1 MMDDPSTN
9 VLLDEGED
17 FRGQGFL
24 GLLRLG
30 LTEEALAIMLEM
42 VNMTSLMEA
51 YSQNKLIN
59 PHNEVLA
66 SRSNG
71 IQHRLLSL
79 PSGTELEESSGVPH
93 GLYECC
99 RLAALL
105 YAIAALFVLP
115 PSTGCP
121 QRLVLGIK
129 SALEDV
135 RFKDLYGA
143 GAKFYIWVLML
154 AGIAAERMPE
164 RSWFAGHLQGLI
176 TLEGISCW
184 TELKDIVLSFLWM
197 SSVCDEG
204 GMNLW
209 EDVAGS
215 LRSPAS
221 C

>member
-1 MMDDPSTN
+1 MMDDPSMN
-9 VLLDEGED
+9 VLLDDGED

-24 GLLRLG
+24 GLLSLG
-30 LTEEALAIMLEM
+30 LTEEALTIMLEM

-79 PSGTELEESSGVPH
+79 PSGPELEESSGMPH
-93 GLYECC
+93 TLYECC
-99 RLAALL
+99 RLGALM
-105 YAIAALFVLP
+105 YAIAALFILP

-121 QRLVLGIK
+121 QRLVLKLK

-135 RFKDLYGA
+135 RFKDLYSSGS
-143 GAKFYIWVLML
+143 KFYIWVFTL
-154 AGIAAERMPE
+154 AGIGAERMPD
-164 RSWFAGHLQGLI
+164 RSWFVGRLQVLM
-176 TLEGISCW
+176 TLEGITCW
-184 TELKDIVLSFLWM
+184 SELKDVVTSFLWM

-204 GMNLW
+204 GKNLW
-209 EDVAGS
+209 DDVANG
-215 LRSPAS
+215 LRSPDS